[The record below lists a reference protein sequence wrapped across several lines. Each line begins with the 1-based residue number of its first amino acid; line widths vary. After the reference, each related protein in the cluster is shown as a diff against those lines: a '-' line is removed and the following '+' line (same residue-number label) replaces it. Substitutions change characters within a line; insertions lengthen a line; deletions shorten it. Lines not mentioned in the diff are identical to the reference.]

1 MIWLALFVTL
11 SLWWLFTGLALISA
25 HQRPPIK
32 NLLFG
37 LSTIVAIGC
46 IASVPYISADPSL
59 VAVLFGFLFALLI
72 WAWLELM
79 FLMGIVT
86 GPNKSLATQGRGVGQ
101 KFKRA
106 LATMIYHEVV
116 VISVIGLT
124 FFLGGEQ
131 PTNPIIF
138 YVLLVLWIMRCSTK
152 LNLFFGVRHFN
163 HGWLPKSHKHVASY
177 VSVGKNSA
185 LMTPSSS
192 LAAIFAALLFSRAFA
207 TDDTSV
213 ALSLFLLAWVA
224 ALAAVEH
231 VFLMYRVGEEAL
243 WRWAVKSE

>member
-25 HQRPPIK
+25 HQNPPIK

-37 LSTIVAIGC
+37 LSTVVAIVC
-46 IASVPYISADPSL
+46 LSSVPYIAADTSL
-59 VAVLFGFLFALLI
+59 LAVFVGFLFALLI

-79 FLMGIVT
+79 FLMGVVT
-86 GPNKSLATQGRGVGQ
+86 GPNKSSAPPGLGLGQRFKLA
-101 KFKRA
+101 
-106 LATMIYHEVV
+106 LSTMIHHEVA

-124 FFLGGEQ
+124 LFLGGNQ
-131 PTNPIIF
+131 PANPIVF
-138 YVLLVLWIMRCSTK
+138 FVLLLLWLMRCSTK

-163 HGWLPKSHKHVASY
+163 NGWLPERHKHVVTY
-177 VSVGKNSA
+177 ISVGKNSA
-185 LMTPSSS
+185 LMAPSAL
-192 LAAIFAALLFSRAFA
+192 LAAVFAVLLFSRAFA
-207 TDDTSV
+207 TDDASA
-213 ALSLFLLAWVA
+213 ALNLFLLAWVA
-224 ALAAVEH
+224 MLAAIEH

>member
-37 LSTIVAIGC
+37 LSTVVAIGC
-46 IASVPYISADPSL
+46 IAAVPYIAADSSPI
-59 VAVLFGFLFALLI
+59 AILFGFLFALLI

-86 GPNKSLATQGRGVGQ
+86 GPNKSLAPPGLGFGQ
-101 KFKRA
+101 KFKLA
-106 LATMIYHEVV
+106 LATMIHHEMV

-124 FFLGGEQ
+124 LFLGGKQ
-131 PTNPIIF
+131 PANSIIF
-138 YVLLVLWIMRCSTK
+138 HALLLLWFMRCSTK

-163 HGWLPKSHKHVASY
+163 HGWLPESHKHVASY

-185 LMTPSSS
+185 LMAPSGS
-192 LAAIFAALLFSRAFA
+192 LAAIFALLLFSRAFA
-207 TDDTSV
+207 TDDPSV
-213 ALSLFLLAWVA
+213 ALDRFLLAWVA

>member
-37 LSTIVAIGC
+37 LSTVVAIGC
-46 IASVPYISADPSL
+46 IASVPYISVDPSL
-59 VAVLFGFLFALLI
+59 GAILFGFLFALLI

-86 GPNKSLATQGRGVGQ
+86 GPNKSLAPPGLGLGQ

-116 VISVIGLT
+116 VI
-124 FFLGGEQ
+124 
-131 PTNPIIF
+131 
-138 YVLLVLWIMRCSTK
+138 
-152 LNLFFGVRHFN
+152 
-163 HGWLPKSHKHVASY
+163 
-177 VSVGKNSA
+177 
-185 LMTPSSS
+185 
-192 LAAIFAALLFSRAFA
+192 
-207 TDDTSV
+207 
-213 ALSLFLLAWVA
+213 
-224 ALAAVEH
+224 
-231 VFLMYRVGEEAL
+231 
-243 WRWAVKSE
+243 

>member
-86 GPNKSLATQGRGVGQ
+86 GPNKSLAPPGLGLGQ

-106 LATMIYHEVV
+106 LATMNNEMV
-116 VISVIGLT
+116 VI
-124 FFLGGEQ
+124 
-131 PTNPIIF
+131 
-138 YVLLVLWIMRCSTK
+138 W
-152 LNLFFGVRHFN
+152 
-163 HGWLPKSHKHVASY
+163 
-177 VSVGKNSA
+177 
-185 LMTPSSS
+185 
-192 LAAIFAALLFSRAFA
+192 
-207 TDDTSV
+207 
-213 ALSLFLLAWVA
+213 
-224 ALAAVEH
+224 
-231 VFLMYRVGEEAL
+231 
-243 WRWAVKSE
+243 